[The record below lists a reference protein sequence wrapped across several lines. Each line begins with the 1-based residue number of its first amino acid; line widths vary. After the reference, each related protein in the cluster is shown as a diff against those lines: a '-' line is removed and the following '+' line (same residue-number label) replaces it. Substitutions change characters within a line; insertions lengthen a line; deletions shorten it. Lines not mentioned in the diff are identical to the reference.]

1 MPELRVP
8 PSVTFKFE
16 RFIAEVCHR
25 AKLDDHEWPLKAR
38 ELLSHLQERWRE
50 GVEAGLNDADAQER
64 ALQLFGEPKAV
75 ARRLR
80 QSWLRRLLYHQNC
93 RPHRYLVFLSACL
106 SGTLMLAVEVLLL
119 AKDRGMP
126 MEYLVGAFT
135 NGFLALGALLVVKW
149 RPPLQPIWLRYLL
162 GIRHVLWFFVVSGF
176 INAAATPL
184 KALGLLIRDGFSFV
198 LALLFA
204 GPICLGFVGAACLL
218 SELLDFSGRR
228 RLKTE
233 ELLAFKVIR

>member
-1 MPELRVP
+1 
-8 PSVTFKFE
+8 
-16 RFIAEVCHR
+16 
-25 AKLDDHEWPLKAR
+25 
-38 ELLSHLQERWRE
+38 
-50 GVEAGLNDADAQER
+50 
-64 ALQLFGEPKAV
+64 
-75 ARRLR
+75 
-80 QSWLRRLLYHQNC
+80 LLYHQNC

-135 NGFLALGALLVVKW
+135 NGFLALGSLLVVKW

-176 INAAATPL
+176 LNAAATPL
-184 KALGLLIRDGFSFV
+184 KALGLLIRDGFPFV